1 VKTSTVG
8 KVLLAVFVTA
18 LCIGASTGQKSAKEA
33 AKMPQKTVDS
43 GSFGIFVNGKRI
55 GTETFRIDQG
65 SDGNVASSQIKVDDG
80 SAKAEQNAEMRFGAD
95 GSLRQYS
102 WHSTL
107 PLKEES
113 IIEPNNEF
121 LVEHITFADQ
131 KKQTVPYILPLST
144 VILDDNFFSHREI
157 LVWRYLATGCV
168 PQNGHLHCSPTQFG
182 TLVPHQHLSG
192 SVTVELMGRDKI
204 AVRGVEKELNK
215 VQVTADG
222 VQWLLWVGDEGDSYR
237 VIKMTVAANNVEII
251 RD

>member
-1 VKTSTVG
+1 MNTSAVG
-8 KVLLAVFVTA
+8 KVFLAVVVA
-18 LCIGASTGQKSAKEA
+18 VSCLGASPDQKGKKDEP
-33 AKMPQKTVDS
+33 KLQQKTVDS

-65 SDGNVASSQIKVDDG
+65 PEVSVASSQIKVDDG
-80 SAKAEQNAEMRFGAD
+80 SSKAEQNSEMRVGPD

-102 WHSTL
+102 WHSTV

-113 IIEPNNEF
+113 VIEPNNEF

-157 LVWRYLATGCV
+157 LVWRYLASGCV
-168 PQNGHLHCSPTQFG
+168 PKDGHLHCSPTQFG
-182 TLVPHQHLSG
+182 TLVPHQHISG
-192 SVTVELMGRDKI
+192 NVTVELMGRDKI
-204 AVRGVEKELNK
+204 VVRGVERELNK
-215 VQVTADG
+215 VQLNADG
-222 VQWLLWVGDEGDSYR
+222 VQWVLWLADEGYK
-237 VIKMTVAANNVEII
+237 VIKMAVPANNVEII

>member
-1 VKTSTVG
+1 MKTSTVG
-8 KVLLAVFVTA
+8 KVFLVFFVAA
-18 LCIGASTGQKSAKEA
+18 LCLGASSDQKNKPDASKT
-33 AKMPQKTVDS
+33 QQTVDS

-55 GTETFRIDQG
+55 GTETFHIESG
-65 SDGNVASSQIKVDDG
+65 PAGNVASSQIKVDDG
-80 SAKAEQNAEMRFGAD
+80 ASKAEQNSEMRFGSD
-95 GSLRQYS
+95 GSLRQYA
-102 WHSTL
+102 WHSTV

-113 IIEPNNEF
+113 IVEPNEEL

-168 PQNGHLHCSPTQFG
+168 PQTGRLHCSPIQFG

-192 SVTVELMGRDKI
+192 NVTVELMGRDKTL
-204 AVRGVEKELNK
+204 VRGVERELNK
-215 VQVTADG
+215 VQMNADG
-222 VQWLLWVGDEGDSYR
+222 VQWLLWVADEGDHYK
-237 VIKMTVAANNVEII
+237 VIKMTVAANNVEIV